1 MLFPMTSAA
10 IAAALPAN
18 AVTAIDNLPF
28 PKIAS
33 GKVREIF
40 DLGDALLLTA
50 SDRLSA
56 FDVIL
61 PDGIPGKGI
70 VLTQI
75 SNWWFAQT
83 QHLIANH
90 LLPDQAGEFARRGIK
105 DR

>member
-1 MLFPMTSAA
+1 MPKSSE
-10 IAAALPAN
+10 IAAAMPQQ
-18 AVTAIDNLPF
+18 AVTAIDGLPF

-40 DLGDALLLTA
+40 DLGDALLLSA

-70 VLTQI
+70 ILTQI
-75 SNWWFAQT
+75 SNWWFSQT
-83 QHLIANH
+83 SSLIPNH
-90 LLPDQAGEFARRGIK
+90 LLPNQAGLLANK
-105 DR
+105 YQ